1 MIPSMTGQPNATVGQ
16 VVKAIRE
23 DGYADYCTVG
33 PGVLAKPEELWLP
46 SIGTWVRTDGTYYSG
61 DRGRGP
67 VWPWFWDRWR
77 IRRAV
82 KFFKSQEVLGDD
94 SNED

>member
-1 MIPSMTGQPNATVGQ
+1 MVPSMTGQPNATIDQ

-33 PGVLAKPEELWLP
+33 PGVLANPEEIWLP
-46 SIGTWVRTDGTYYSG
+46 SIKTWVRSDGTYYSG

-67 VWPWFWDRWR
+67 VWPWFWQRWR

-82 KFFKSQEVLGDD
+82 KFFKSQEVLSDD